1 MVQAIEESRIKG
13 YTAELLLQA
22 QSNAMREAEI
32 GIVHA
37 PKYRHIL
44 QTYAVVRAY
53 LSDGL
58 EFPGLLELLKE
69 VQPEQPDSIIIGFVG
84 ELANYGSLGATLR

>member
-1 MVQAIEESRIKG
+1 MMRGIEDSRIKG

-22 QSNAMREAEI
+22 QSSTIREAEL
-32 GIVHA
+32 GILHA
-37 PKYRHIL
+37 PEDKHVL
-44 QTYAVVRAY
+44 QTYAVVRAC

-58 EFPGLLELLKE
+58 RFPGLTELLNE

-84 ELANYGSLGATLR
+84 ELANYGTLGTTLR